1 MIKGYK
7 IKIYPTKEQ
16 QEIIHK
22 SFGCSRFIYN
32 WCIDTIQKYYDENKK
47 ALSNIDLQK
56 LITKLKQNKEYSWLN
71 DVSANMLK
79 QTSIDCSEAFKK
91 WFKHIKTKGIT
102 YSEKTKKKSI
112 TKGFRFTIKHSEYYP
127 KYKTRKSELKCP
139 TRTDRMVFKGRYVKL
154 EKLGDVKLSKVKL
167 NLQGKL
173 MNARL
178 SFDGIDYWLSFSV
191 DLGEVTIPKKHK
203 TEPIG
208 IDLGLKTLFVCS
220 NVQSFKKP
228 HTKKIDK
235 KIKKFQRKVSHIYQ
249 KMIDYCMETRTKFS
263 DLVKSKNLLKYE
275 RQLRKYQIKKTNIL
289 NSNIHKIT
297 SELMKLNPERITIED
312 LNVKGM
318 MKNHKLAN
326 SVMNAKFYEIRRQL
340 IYKCKNNDI
349 KLVIADRWFPSSK
362 TCSYCG
368 SIKKDLKLKDRT
380 YYCKECGTII
390 DRDLNASINLSRIA

>member
-1 MIKGYK
+1 
-7 IKIYPTKEQ
+7 
-16 QEIIHK
+16 
-22 SFGCSRFIYN
+22 
-32 WCIDTIQKYYDENKK
+32 
-47 ALSNIDLQK
+47 
-56 LITKLKQNKEYSWLN
+56 
-71 DVSANMLK
+71 
-79 QTSIDCSEAFKK
+79 
-91 WFKHIKTKGIT
+91 
-102 YSEKTKKKSI
+102 
-112 TKGFRFTIKHSEYYP
+112 
-127 KYKTRKSELKCP
+127 
-139 TRTDRMVFKGRYVKL
+139 
-154 EKLGDVKLSKVKL
+154 
-167 NLQGKL
+167 
-173 MNARL
+173 
-178 SFDGIDYWLSFSV
+178 
-191 DLGEVTIPKKHK
+191 
-203 TEPIG
+203 
-208 IDLGLKTLFVCS
+208 
-220 NVQSFKKP
+220 
-228 HTKKIDK
+228 
-235 KIKKFQRKVSHIYQ
+235 
-249 KMIDYCMETRTKFS
+249 METRTKFS

-380 YYCKECGTII
+380 YYCKECGAVI